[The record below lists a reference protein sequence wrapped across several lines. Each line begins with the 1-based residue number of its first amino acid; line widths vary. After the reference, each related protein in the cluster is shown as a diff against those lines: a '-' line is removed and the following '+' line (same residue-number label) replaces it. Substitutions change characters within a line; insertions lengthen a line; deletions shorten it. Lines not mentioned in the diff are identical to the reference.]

1 MHNYFIIIL
10 IIIIVIAAPAEYAST
25 LLYSD
30 WLFLHGIFL
39 NGFSDLLKNIWKKNY
54 RFSIRNWYCSGIVLY
69 TGLSL
74 HSDRFQSFL
83 GILFLTFQMVW
94 CTGKKSKKIAN
105 RTTIPGG
112 GHITGRAPLILKSLL
127 MLCWLSHSTMTS
139 VLGWQYHAGYRSRET
154 RWEATLRRR
163 YCRLCKGLFRYLF
176 LSNGVLVLNFWIIL
190 REIVDYFSSYL
201 VLRVFLQLSPGT
213 SFSEFLISF

>member
-1 MHNYFIIIL
+1 
-10 IIIIVIAAPAEYAST
+10 
-25 LLYSD
+25 
-30 WLFLHGIFL
+30 
-39 NGFSDLLKNIWKKNY
+39 
-54 RFSIRNWYCSGIVLY
+54 
-69 TGLSL
+69 
-74 HSDRFQSFL
+74 
-83 GILFLTFQMVW
+83 MVW

-163 YCRLCKGLFRYLF
+163 YCRLCKWLFRYLF
-176 LSNGVLVLNFWIIL
+176 LSNGVLVLNFWIIKRDCRPFL
-190 REIVDYFSSYL
+190 ISSYL
-201 VLRVFLQLSPGT
+201 ALRVFPQLSLVT
-213 SFSEFLISF
+213 SFSAFLISVLVITEFSHFVTGYRFRQLFFPYNMLCAEDFVT